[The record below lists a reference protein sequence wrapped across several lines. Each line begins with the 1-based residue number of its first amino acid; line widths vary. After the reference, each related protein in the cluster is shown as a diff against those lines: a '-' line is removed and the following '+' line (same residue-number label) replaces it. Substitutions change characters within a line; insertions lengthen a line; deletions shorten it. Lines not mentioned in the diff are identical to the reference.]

1 MKKRHK
7 NLKLDERS
15 QKLERKRHKN
25 LNLGDK
31 KSQTSEKKTKKCK
44 LRWQKLVNLN
54 NQISKVIV
62 KITKSK
68 DVNQDTGD
76 DP

>member
-1 MKKRHK
+1 MQHSVKK
-7 NLKLDERS
+7 S
-15 QKLERKRHKN
+15 QN
-25 LNLGDK
+25 VNLGDK
-31 KSQTSEKKTKKCK
+31 KSQTSEKKAEKCK

-68 DVNQDTGD
+68 YVNQDTGD